1 MAAYWI
7 NTVLVLTAASLSSV
21 PPSSRGEEVVGTR
34 SFHPYADKA
43 ARTVLEESV
52 NTESTRT
59 EYKSGDEHA
68 LLAVSIALE
77 LSKKAGIRVP
87 VRTVK
92 GLRYPRVLG
101 HHELHIPAQGMGRF
115 TRDETYFVLAHEL
128 AHIKYQHASKRA
140 HHAAL
145 GCDADLSQEGLLK
158 CTALNFSQ
166 IVPEDARLS
175 KWHELEADAW
185 AVRFIS
191 KHGFPDASEAVIRK
205 IETSTGQ
212 DGGMTHPS
220 TTERFE
226 HLRLVKTKPAK

>member
-1 MAAYWI
+1 MAASRI
-7 NTVLVLTAASLSSV
+7 NIVLVLSAACLSGISLV
-21 PPSSRGEEVVGTR
+21 SRGEEVVGTR
-34 SFHPYADKA
+34 SFHPYAHKA
-43 ARTVLEESV
+43 ARAVLEESV

-59 EYKSGDEHA
+59 EYESGDEHA

-87 VRTVK
+87 VRTIK

-140 HHAAL
+140 YHAAL
-145 GCDADLSQEGLLK
+145 ECDADLSQEGLLK

-166 IVPEDARLS
+166 IVHQDAQLS

-191 KHGFPDASEAVIRK
+191 KHGFPDESDAVIRK
-205 IETSTGQ
+205 IEISTGH